1 MSFAKRYDTV
11 IAGVISGIIVPLI
24 GFAIFYFVMA
34 KGLSPVQYLRKVEV
48 AGNITQ
54 IMSASVFLNIVI
66 FLVFNRLDMLR
77 ALRGVL
83 GVTIVWAFVVFGIKL
98 L

>member
-34 KGLSPVQYLRKVEV
+34 KGLSPVQYLRKVEF